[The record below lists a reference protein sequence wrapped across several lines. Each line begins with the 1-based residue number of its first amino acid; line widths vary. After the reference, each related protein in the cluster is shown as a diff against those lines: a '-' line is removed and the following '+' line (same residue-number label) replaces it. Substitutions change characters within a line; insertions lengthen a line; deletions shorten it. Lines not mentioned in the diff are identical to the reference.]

1 MTRKINNP
9 NKKQKQKKH
18 IETKRQE
25 IAHIYGLSLADIEHV
40 VLENGKE
47 IFKFYNP
54 KDRSIKMIENR
65 DYGSNM
71 SESFKNIQQELT
83 FTQSE
88 NAKENAEQIYNHN
101 SDYKQVELSLVS
113 VTELKGNKYQY
124 IRQINSLSTID
135 RKRLMALLK
144 SADEI
149 DLAYINITNAI
160 GVDSK
165 NQVID
170 VDYDYQNNHA
180 VIKKA
185 KVLSYQDNKQMVTE
199 DNLVM
204 EVTDA
209 ELDTVIRQVDIAD
222 DIPTITESQEL
233 MIAGEKINTQKAVE
247 LYNTPELIERSNLND
262 KQKAIY
268 TRIIEKIKLKI
279 KNNNTKNTK
288 KIRTLTKH
296 NNNHYAA

>member
-1 MTRKINNP
+1 MTRKINNS
-9 NKKQKQKKH
+9 NKKQNKKKNM
-18 IETKRQE
+18 ETKRQE
-25 IAHIYGLSLADIEHV
+25 LAHIYGLSLADIEHV

-47 IFKFYNP
+47 LFKFYNP
-54 KDRSIKMIENR
+54 KDRRIKMIENR

-71 SESFKNIQQELT
+71 SESFKSIQQELT

-180 VIKKA
+180 IIKKA

-209 ELDTVIRQVDIAD
+209 DLDTVIKQVDIAD
-222 DIPTITESQEL
+222 DIPTITEPQEL
-233 MIAGEKINTQKAVE
+233 MIVGEKINTQKVVE
-247 LYNTPELIERSNLND
+247 FYNTPELIERSNLND

-279 KNNNTKNTK
+279 KNDNTKNTK
-288 KIRTLTKH
+288 KVRTLTKN

>member
-233 MIAGEKINTQKAVE
+233 IIAGEKINTQKAVE

-279 KNNNTKNTK
+279 KNNNTK